1 MGGRVGLVVL
11 GWSGRAGSGRAG
23 LVWLC
28 WVGQVVCWV
37 GLDVLGLGVLGLVVL
52 GPVTGCAGLASGCA
66 GSGCAGLVWLCWVG
80 LSNWVGVAVLVR

>member
-1 MGGRVGLVVL
+1 VLGLAVL
-11 GWSGRAGSGRAG
+11 GWSGCAG
-23 LVWLC
+23 LVRL
-28 WVGQVVCWV
+28 CWV